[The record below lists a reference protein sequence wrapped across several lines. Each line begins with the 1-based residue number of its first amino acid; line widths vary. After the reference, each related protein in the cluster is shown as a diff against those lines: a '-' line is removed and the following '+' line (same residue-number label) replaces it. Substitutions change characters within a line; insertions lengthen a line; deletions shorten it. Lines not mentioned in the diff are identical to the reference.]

1 MNKFMYKTSKILK
14 TYFLYLLPFFL
25 NRKMTAKERIKKHE
39 RYFDIKNSELL
50 NGDNVLFKKLLEE
63 AKYYGEYGVG
73 STTIHALK
81 KEKKIIAVDSSYA
94 WINEVSKSV
103 INSRTTDLKYV
114 NLGKVED
121 WGYPLGY
128 TKKEN
133 FKLYR
138 NYIWQKAE
146 KPDLVMIDGR
156 FRVACF
162 LTSLRYANPKTKI
175 YFDDYLTRPF
185 YHVVEEFEVP
195 IEETTRAAVFIVNGS
210 YDIEKLDYLINKFEY
225 VLD

>member
-1 MNKFMYKTSKILK
+1 MKKFMYKTSKKLK
-14 TYFLYLLPFFL
+14 TYFLYLLPFYL
-25 NRKMTAKERIKKHE
+25 NRKITAKERIKKHE

-138 NYIWQKAE
+138 DYIWQKTE

-175 YFDDYLTRPF
+175 YFDDYLTRPS
-185 YHVVEEFEVP
+185 YHEVEEFEVP
-195 IEETTRAAVFIVNGS
+195 IEETTRAAVFMVNGS
-210 YDIEKLDYLINKFEY
+210 YDIEKLDYLIDKFEY
-225 VLD
+225 VLN

>member
-1 MNKFMYKTSKILK
+1 MKKFMYKTSKKLK
-14 TYFLYLLPFFL
+14 TYFLYLLPFYL
-25 NRKMTAKERIKKHE
+25 NRKITAKERIKKHE

-138 NYIWQKAE
+138 DYIWQKTE

-185 YHVVEEFEVP
+185 YHEVEEFEVP

>member
-1 MNKFMYKTSKILK
+1 MKIFIYKTSKILK
-14 TYFLYLLPFFL
+14 TYFLYLLPFYL
-25 NRKMTAKERIKKHE
+25 NRKLTAKERIKKQE

-81 KEKKIIAVDSSYA
+81 REKKIIAVDSSYA

-103 INSRTTDLKYV
+103 RNGSTADLKYV

-138 NYIWQKAE
+138 NYIWEKAE

-162 LTSLRYANPKTKI
+162 LTSLRYANLKTKI

-185 YHVVEEFEVP
+185 YHEVEEFEVP

-210 YDIEKLDYLINKFEY
+210 YDNEKLDYLIDKFEY
-225 VLD
+225 VFN